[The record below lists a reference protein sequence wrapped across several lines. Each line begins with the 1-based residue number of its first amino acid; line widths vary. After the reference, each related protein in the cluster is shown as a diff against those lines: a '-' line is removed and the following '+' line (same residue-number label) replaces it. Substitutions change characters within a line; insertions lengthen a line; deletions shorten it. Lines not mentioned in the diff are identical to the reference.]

1 MNSRFF
7 EDKSVFRRLVKYV
20 TESFEQEFYN
30 DREGAEKSLR
40 ERIEGAK
47 NDDPENCLVLG
58 LMLIEIG
65 EYGYALTLLRVAAD
79 GGMVDAQTVLGKVLT
94 GDEAE
99 KYTRMAADKGYE
111 QAWYNLGSLLEYHG
125 KYKDSAEYYRL
136 AAEMG
141 DSRAQ
146 TRLPFVLRNCAVELQ
161 NAGNLEKAAEYYR
174 MAADAG
180 DSHAQTDL
188 DELLG
193 NNNSERVKKFRAA
206 ADSGDADAQY
216 EIGVQLESEGN
227 PEEAEKYL
235 RMAAEQGHI
244 RAQYELG
251 ELLWDNDESKEAE
264 KYLRMAAEQGDSDAQ
279 YELGNLLEDS
289 GKIEEAEKY
298 LRMAAEQGNYHA
310 QYCLGEMFRKA
321 GNFEEA
327 EKYYLMA
334 GNSGSIIALGTM
346 YEELGDAD
354 KAETYYLK
362 EAERNNADA
371 QYHLAKLYEK
381 QGKSDEAKKYYY
393 SAAKFGSDDA
403 EDALKRLTANESDNT
418 LSALFED
425 EDELERV
432 INTIVIKMP
441 DLVKKVGDIRSYIN
455 RLYDDANAGSADA
468 RCDLSYM
475 LMCVDSDRY
484 FEATEGLL
492 LAAAE
497 QGAAKA
503 QYVLGYMYDSWGKT
517 GRAQKYYRLAEEQN
531 SADAQAAF
539 AALLEKMKMKMNE
552 YELAEQYR
560 RLTAKQGHSDTRQN
574 PEHADSAEN
583 QVSSEQVDYDA
594 LAERGTELLN
604 TGNFDE
610 AEKCLRPAA
619 EHGNPQGVFMYGYLC
634 MVRGNFDSARKYLN
648 LAAEKGN
655 IAAQNILK
663 NLP

>member
-1 MNSRFF
+1 MNSQVF
-7 EDKSVFRRLVKYV
+7 EDKSVFIRLVKYV
-20 TESFEQEFYN
+20 TESPEHKFYN

-47 NDDPENCLVLG
+47 NDDPESCLVLG

-65 EYGYALTLLRVAAD
+65 EYGYALTLLHTAAD

-94 GDEAE
+94 GDEAG
-99 KYTRMAADKGYE
+99 KYTRMAADNGDPE
-111 QAWYNLGSLLEYHG
+111 AQLDFGNLMYDADE
-125 KYKDSAEYYRL
+125 
-136 AAEMG
+136 
-141 DSRAQ
+141 
-146 TRLPFVLRNCAVELQ
+146 
-161 NAGNLEKAAEYYR
+161 LEKAAEYYQK
-174 MAADAG
+174 
-180 DSHAQTDL
+180 S
-188 DELLG
+188 
-193 NNNSERVKKFRAA
+193 
-206 ADSGDADAQY
+206 
-216 EIGVQLESEGN
+216 
-227 PEEAEKYL
+227 
-235 RMAAEQGHI
+235 AEQGNVKA
-244 RAQYELG
+244 RFNLG
-251 ELLWDNDESKEAE
+251 VVFMDLDKPKKAE
-264 KYLRMAAEQGDSDAQ
+264 EQFRIAAEQGDSRAQNNLGQLLAEKGKTKEAEKYFRMAITCCGEEQDSSTAQ
-279 YELGNLLEDS
+279 YNLASLLDKNGNYAEAEEYYRLAADAGNTDAMFDLGSLLKDL

-310 QYCLGEMFRKA
+310 QYCLGEMFRRA

-334 GNSGSIIALGTM
+334 GNSGSIIALGAM

-403 EDALKRLTANESDNT
+403 EDALKRLNANESDNT

-517 GRAQKYYRLAEEQN
+517 RRAQKYYRLAEEQN

-619 EHGNPQGVFMYGYLC
+619 EQGNPQGVFMYGYLC